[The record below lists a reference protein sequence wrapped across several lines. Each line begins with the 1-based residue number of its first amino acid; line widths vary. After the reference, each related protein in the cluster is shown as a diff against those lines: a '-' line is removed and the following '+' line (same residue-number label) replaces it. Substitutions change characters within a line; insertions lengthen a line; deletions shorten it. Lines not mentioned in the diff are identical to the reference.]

1 MRALLIPLL
10 SLLLA
15 PGCANLCE
23 PADAPTLQ
31 LGSGVGG
38 AFEPY
43 AEGQVVTLDVAPQ
56 GGFGVTTLIAT
67 TGLQAGDEALA
78 DAQLDVQI
86 DGALEGSFLA
96 EDTRLLCA
104 DPAEGGRMSGV
115 VVGFDPATYSTNDD
129 LLQLDGQSVTLDVTV
144 TDATGASANAQV
156 DVVVSVG
163 N

>member
-1 MRALLIPLL
+1 MRL
-10 SLLLA
+10 SFLLLCLLLT
-15 PGCANLCE
+15 PGCTDLC
-23 PADAPTLQ
+23 ASGDSPTLE

-43 AEGQVVTLDVAPQ
+43 VDGQVVTLDVAPQ

-67 TGLQAGDEALA
+67 TGLLAGDSELA
-78 DAQLDVQI
+78 AAQLDVRI
-86 DGALEGSFLA
+86 GGNLEGSFLA

-115 VVGFDPATYSTNDD
+115 VVGFDPAVYSTNDD
-129 LLQLDGQSVTLDVTV
+129 LLDLDGQTVLLDVTV
-144 TDATGASANAQV
+144 TDSAGNTANAQR